1 MGKKLNLYF
10 NEYNLLMGTAAYLP
24 LSSGI
29 LHSYAETNPKVAE
42 AYNVPP
48 YLFHRDKPEA
58 ILRKYTEKPDVAA
71 FSVSMWN
78 EELSLHIANELK
90 TRYPEVLI
98 VFGGPQVPFQ
108 SADYL
113 TKHKFIDIAVRSE
126 GEIAFAAILERNLE
140 SRDFSG
146 IPSVTFRSVSGEI
159 VRVEKTAPQLPDLDV
174 FPSPYL
180 TGKFDPL
187 LKENPHFSFQAIVET
202 NRGCPFNCTF
212 CYWGQGGL
220 STKYRYFSMDRV
232 RKQFEWIAQNKIEY
246 VFNADSN
253 FGMLARDKEIAE
265 ILVDTKKKYGYPHK
279 FRTCYGKNSDDK
291 IFQISKLLREHDL
304 SKSVTIAR
312 QSNDQET
319 LNNIGRKNISLAKF
333 QSLQHLYNEQDI
345 PVYSELIMGLPGETY
360 TSWMNGL
367 DSLLSAGIR
376 NQIFVYFCQV
386 LPNTDMAKPDY
397 IEKFGMVIQR
407 IPLQEVHCS
416 VGDAGLVTE
425 YEDIIVGTKAMPLED
440 WKKVVVV
447 SWIMQVFTSLKL
459 GYFILVYLH
468 EEMGIKYSEILS
480 YLCFSGAVQAKTTVF
495 KKELNRL
502 EDHLT
507 HILSG
512 KGRMVHLPEYSDVYL
527 DVDESSF
534 ILLSAQKDSFFAEL
548 KGLVEEF
555 LTEQGKVFDPLV
567 IADVFKY
574 QAIRVPDLTAP
585 KNISMEFD
593 TNVPEYFQKVYTP
606 NQVKIEQIPY
616 WVRLKNEEGYKGD
629 KYRFM
634 REKVLFGRKSGSIS
648 NDIFAGEGPYPHS
661 VEETRTDL
669 KLS

>member
-1 MGKKLNLYF
+1 MEKKLNLYF
-10 NEYNLLMGTAAYLP
+10 NEYNLLMGAAAYLP

-29 LHSYAETNPKVAE
+29 LHSYAETNPKVAN
-42 AYNVPP
+42 AYNVMP
-48 YLFHRDKPEA
+48 YLFHRDKPGE
-58 ILRKYTEKPDVAA
+58 ILRKYTETPHVAA

-78 EELSLHIANELK
+78 EALSLHIAKELK
-90 TRYPEVLI
+90 ARFPEVL
-98 VFGGPQVPFQ
+98 VVYGGPQVPFQ
-108 SADYL
+108 AEAYL
-113 TKHKFIDIAVRSE
+113 TKHAFIDIAVRSE
-126 GEIAFAAILERNLE
+126 GEIAFALILERFLE
-140 SRDFSG
+140 SRNFDG
-146 IPSVTFRSVSGEI
+146 IPSVTYRNESGEI
-159 VRVEKTAPQLPDLDV
+159 IRMENSAPQVSDLDAY
-174 FPSPYL
+174 PSPYL
-180 TGKFDPL
+180 TGKFEAL
-187 LKENPHFSFQAIVET
+187 IKNNPQLSFQAIVET

-232 RKQFEWIAQNKIEY
+232 RRQFEWIAQNKIEY

-265 ILVDTKKKYGYPHK
+265 ILVETKKKYGFPHK

-312 QSNDQET
+312 QSNDEET
-319 LNNIGRKNISLAKF
+319 LKNIGRKNIHLSKF
-333 QSLQHLYNEQDI
+333 QSLQHMYNEHDI

-367 DSLLSAGIR
+367 DNLLSAGIR

-386 LPNTDMAKPDY
+386 LPNTDMAKPEY
-397 IEKFGMVIQR
+397 IEKYGMVLQR

-416 VGDAGLVTE
+416 VGETGLVTE
-425 YEDIIVGTKAMPLED
+425 YEDIIVATKALPLAD

-447 SWIMQVFTSLKL
+447 SWVMQVFTSLKL

-468 EEMGIKYSEILS
+468 EEKGVKYSDILS
-480 YLCFSGAVQAKTTVF
+480 HLCFSESVRSNTTVF
-495 KKELNRL
+495 KKELDRL
-502 EDHLT
+502 QDHLAD
-507 HILSG
+507 ILEG
-512 KGRMVHLPEYSDVYL
+512 HGRMVHLPEYSDVYL
-527 DVDESSF
+527 DVDEASF
-534 ILLSAQKDSFFAEL
+534 ILLSAQKDLFFEEL
-548 KGLVEEF
+548 KTVVEDY
-555 LTEQGKVFDPLV
+555 LTEKGKQFDPKV
-567 IADVFKY
+567 ISDVFKY
-574 QAIRVPDLTAP
+574 QAIRVPDLTSP
-585 KNISMEFD
+585 KSISMEFD

-606 NQVKIEQIPY
+606 NQVRIEAIPF

-648 NDIFAGEGPYPHS
+648 NEIFAGQGQYPHG
-661 VEETRTDL
+661 VDETLTEL